1 MILLFV
7 HFFLA
12 ENKYVLLTWLRLILQ
27 NIHSMNHKKTVSL
40 VKGTAFL
47 ILFLFVTNLNAQVYQ
62 WAQSVGSSST
72 GVEEGNSIAA
82 DASGNVFVTGEF
94 RGTADFDPSLSAT
107 TLTLI
112 GSSDAFIAKYNS
124 AGTLQWAYNFG
135 SAGVNSRGVSLTT
148 DANGNVYLTG
158 IFRGTIDIDP
168 GPSVTSLTSASGS
181 TYDIFLAKFS
191 SAGLLQWG
199 FNIGA
204 GADDTAGD
212 VMIDNTGNVMLCGFY
227 QNSMDV
233 DPGLAVTTLTNA
245 GSYDSFVAKYNSN
258 TGNLMDSWKWG
269 GAGSDR
275 CFSMTGD
282 AANNILVTGRFTGTC
297 DFDPSAN
304 VTSSV
309 TNGAEDGYVVK
320 FSNTGVY
327 AWHIAL
333 GSAGGNEECLGVV
346 TDASNDVY
354 VTGSFLNTVDFDPSA
369 TTNTLTS
376 AGGFDA
382 YVAKYSSAGLY
393 QWAFANG
400 STGVDNGTSIAL
412 LNNEVVALGNFN
424 ATVDF
429 DPSSTA
435 TYTLLSGGGSDV
447 FIGKYSTAGAFLS
460 AINMGGSTADAGK
473 SIATFSTN
481 VTLITGSFNGV
492 ADFNPDPAATNTIS
506 SNGATDVFFAKY
518 YTCTVGSPSVTV
530 NNGTVCAGQSFTM
543 IPNGALSYT
552 YSNGN
557 AVVSPTS
564 NATYTVTGYDV
575 YGCYNTAVSS
585 VSVNP
590 LPVITVVSS
599 NSVLCNG
606 QTATLTPG
614 GAQSYTITGGV
625 YIVTPTVTTT
635 YTITGTGTNGCENST
650 AFTQTVS
657 ACTGLDAMT
666 VNEKNNLTVFPNPST
681 GVFTLQFKAGA
692 HISVLNVLGERI
704 YTSNTTS
711 EFHTIDLKDQANG
724 IYFVQTVHDQT
735 IQTVRLIKQ

>member
-1 MILLFV
+1 
-7 HFFLA
+7 
-12 ENKYVLLTWLRLILQ
+12 
-27 NIHSMNHKKTVSL
+27 MNHKKTTSII
-40 VKGTAFL
+40 KGAAFL
-47 ILFLFVTNLNAQVYQ
+47 ILFLFVTNINAQVYQ

-72 GVEEGNSIAA
+72 GVEEGNGIAT
-82 DASGNVFVTGEF
+82 DASGNVFITGEF

-112 GSSDAFIAKYNS
+112 GTSDAFVAKYNS
-124 AGTLQWAYNFG
+124 TGALQWAYNFG
-135 SAGVNSRGVSLTT
+135 SAGVNSRGVNLTT

-168 GPSVTSLTSASGS
+168 GPSVTSLTSASGA

-212 VMIDNTGNVMLCGFY
+212 VMIDNSGNVMLCGFY

-233 DPGLAVTTLTNA
+233 DPGLGVTTLTNA
-245 GSYDSFVAKYNSN
+245 GSYDSFVAKYNSS

-269 GAGSDR
+269 GTGSDR
-275 CFSMTGD
+275 CFSITGD
-282 AANNILVTGRFTGTC
+282 AANNVLVTGRFTGTC
-297 DFDPSAN
+297 DFDPSAT
-304 VTSSV
+304 VTSSL

-327 AWHIAL
+327 AWHVAL
-333 GSAGGNEECLGVV
+333 GSAAGNEECVGVV

-369 TTNTLTS
+369 STNTLTS
-376 AGGFDA
+376 AGGVDA
-382 YVAKYSSAGLY
+382 YVAKYSNAGLY

-400 STGVDNGTSIAL
+400 STGADNGTSIAL
-412 LNNEVVALGNFN
+412 LNNEVLALGNYN

-460 AINMGGSTADAGK
+460 AISMGGSTADAGK

-481 VTLITGSFNGV
+481 VTFITGSFNGV
-492 ADFNPDPAATNTIS
+492 ADFNPDPAASNTIS

-557 AVVSPTS
+557 SVVSPTI

-599 NSVLCNG
+599 SSVLCNG
-606 QTATLTPG
+606 QTATLTPS
-614 GAQSYTITGGV
+614 GAQTYSITGGV

-635 YTITGTGTNGCENST
+635 YTISGTGTNGCENST

-657 ACTGLDAMT
+657 ACTGLDALT
-666 VNEKNNLTVFPNPST
+666 ANENNKLIVFPNPST
-681 GVFTLQFKAGA
+681 GLFTLQFKAGA
-692 HISVLNVLGERI
+692 SISVLNVLGETILR
-704 YTSNTTS
+704 TNTTS
-711 EFHTIDLKDQANG
+711 EFHTIDLKGQANG
-724 IYFVQTVHDQT
+724 IYFVQTMHDQT
-735 IQTVRLIKQ
+735 IYTVRLIKQ